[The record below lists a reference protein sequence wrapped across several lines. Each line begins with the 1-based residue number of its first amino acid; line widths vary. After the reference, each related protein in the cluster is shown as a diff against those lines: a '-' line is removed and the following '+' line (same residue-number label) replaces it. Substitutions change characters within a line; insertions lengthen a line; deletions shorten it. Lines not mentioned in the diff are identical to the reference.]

1 AQWTSR
7 SRVADLRL
15 PESVRDVIGRRLG
28 RLSEACTKLLTAAS
42 LVGREFGLDVLE
54 RIADL
59 GEERLLEVLEEAV
72 AARVVEEVPQ
82 AIGRYRFAHA
92 LIRETLYEELRTLER
107 VRRHH
112 RVGEVLEALYAR
124 NPGPHLAEL
133 AHHFLE
139 ALPGGDVD
147 KAVDYAT
154 RAGDRANAQLAYEDA
169 AIHYER
175 ALQALELQEQL
186 DERQRCERLVKLGE
200 AQWRAGGVGGG
211 RIGEA
216 AG

>member
-1 AQWTSR
+1 GEGVGGARVGALGGEKVPERLACAISGETEGNPFFVLEIVRHLVDEGFLGREGAQWTSR

-28 RLSEACTKLLTAAS
+28 RLSEACTKLLTAAAV
-42 LVGREFGLDVLE
+42 VGREFGLDALE

-59 GEERLLEVLEEAV
+59 EAERLLEVLEEAV
-72 AARVVEEVPQ
+72 TARVVQEMPQ

-147 KAVDYAT
+147 KA
-154 RAGDRANAQLAYEDA
+154 
-169 AIHYER
+169 
-175 ALQALELQEQL
+175 
-186 DERQRCERLVKLGE
+186 
-200 AQWRAGGVGGG
+200 
-211 RIGEA
+211 
-216 AG
+216 